1 MLKVLDSKNKIMRL
15 VGIDENELDLDK
27 TFDCGQAFRWHKEDS
42 GEWVGFIGDRLVVLG
57 QGQFKDTG
65 EQGLITNLTS
75 DKELEQL
82 ENYQDL
88 RMNYCNTVD
97 KLELDK
103 VDKFAYSCY
112 MRGMGIHILRQ
123 DLFEVIVTFLMSQCN
138 TMRNIRNIVN
148 TLSKRYGTYSETEF
162 MGKKY
167 SGYSFPSLEQ
177 LKDCT
182 VMDFEACK
190 MGFRAGYLYNFIQ
203 KCLVDS
209 DWLDR
214 LRSEN
219 YEAAKL
225 DLLGI
230 SGIGEKVANC
240 ICLFGLH
247 HVSAF
252 PIDTHIK
259 RIIYDKYNGNI
270 DIGKYGD
277 VAGIIQQYIYYNS
290 AFM

>member
-1 MLKVLDSKNKIMRL
+1 MRL
-15 VGIDENELDLDK
+15 VGIDKNELDLDK

-42 GEWVGFIGDRLVVLG
+42 GEWVGFIGDGLVVLG

-65 EQGLITNLTS
+65 EHGLITNLTS

-82 ENYQDL
+82 ENYLDL
-88 RMNYCNTVD
+88 RMNYCDTVD

-103 VDKFAYSCY
+103 VDEFAYSCY
-112 MRGMGIHILRQ
+112 MRGKGIHILRQ

-148 TLSKRYGTYSETEF
+148 TLSKNYGKYSETEF
-162 MGKKY
+162 MGKRY
-167 SGYSFPSLEQ
+167 SGYSFPSLER

-182 VMDFEACK
+182 VEDFETCK

-203 KCLVDS
+203 KCLEDS
-209 DWLDR
+209 EWIDKLK
-214 LRSEN
+214 SEN
-219 YEAAKL
+219 YETAKL
-225 DLLGI
+225 DLLEI

-247 HVSAF
+247 QISAF

>member
-1 MLKVLDSKNKIMRL
+1 MRL
-15 VGIDENELDLDK
+15 VGIDKNELDLDK

-42 GEWVGFIGDRLVVLG
+42 GEWVGFLGDRLVILG
-57 QGQFKDTG
+57 QGHFKDTG
-65 EQGLITNLTS
+65 EQGLITNITS
-75 DKELEQL
+75 DNELKQL
-82 ENYQDL
+82 KNYLDL
-88 RMNYCNTVD
+88 GMNYCKIVD

-103 VDKFAYSCY
+103 VDEFAYSCY
-112 MRGMGIHILRQ
+112 MRGKGIHILRQ
-123 DLFEVIVTFLMSQCN
+123 DIFEVIVTFLMSQCN

-148 TLSKRYGTYSETEF
+148 TLSNKYGTYSETEF

-182 VMDFEACK
+182 VKDFEACK
-190 MGFRAGYLYNFIQ
+190 MGFRAVYLYNFIQ
-203 KCLVDS
+203 KCLKDS
-209 DWLDR
+209 EWLDR
-214 LRSEN
+214 LKSEH
-219 YEAAKL
+219 YEIAKMQ
-225 DLLGI
+225 LLEI

-247 HVSAF
+247 QISAF

-277 VAGIIQQYIYYNS
+277 IAGIIQQYIYYNS

>member
-1 MLKVLDSKNKIMRL
+1 MRL
-15 VGIDENELDLDK
+15 VGIDKNELNLDK

-82 ENYQDL
+82 ENYLDL
-88 RMNYCNTVD
+88 RMCYCDTVD

-103 VDKFAYSCY
+103 VDEFAYSCY
-112 MRGMGIHILRQ
+112 MRGKGIHILRQ

-148 TLSKRYGTYSETEF
+148 TLSKNYGTYSETEF

-167 SGYSFPSLEQ
+167 SGYSFPSLEK

-182 VMDFEACK
+182 VADFEACK

-203 KCLVDS
+203 KCLEDS
-209 DWLDR
+209 EWIDKLK
-214 LRSEN
+214 SEN

-225 DLLGI
+225 DLLEI

-247 HVSAF
+247 QISAF

>member
-1 MLKVLDSKNKIMRL
+1 MRL
-15 VGIDENELDLDK
+15 VGIDKNELDLDK

-82 ENYQDL
+82 ENYLDL
-88 RMNYCNTVD
+88 RMNYCDTVD
-97 KLELDK
+97 KLELNK
-103 VDKFAYSCY
+103 VDEFAYSCY
-112 MRGMGIHILRQ
+112 MRGKGIHILRQ

-148 TLSKRYGTYSETEF
+148 TLSKNYGTYSETEF
-162 MGKKY
+162 MGKRY
-167 SGYSFPSLEQ
+167 SGYSFPRLEQ

-182 VMDFEACK
+182 VTDFEACK
-190 MGFRAGYLYNFIQ
+190 MGFRAGYLYNFIR
-203 KCLVDS
+203 KCLEDS

-214 LRSEN
+214 LKSEN

-225 DLLGI
+225 DLLEI

-247 HVSAF
+247 QISAF